1 MNYKLMSIDES
12 SVMTGCALFKNG
24 ELVDYCVINKKK
36 IKESETRLN
45 EMSRELLNTMKKW
58 KPNSIYIEHPQGGG
72 GNVLT
77 VSLLSEIIGVA
88 RAYAV
93 EHNCEF
99 VEVVPSHWRK
109 MLGFKQGGGKK
120 RAELKAMSIE
130 YVKNAYGIDASDDL
144 ADAICIG
151 AAIINDVDRKELN
164 DED

>member
-1 MNYKLMSIDES
+1 MSYKLMSIDES

-24 ELVDYCVINKKK
+24 ELSDYCVINKKG
-36 IKESETRLN
+36 IKDSETRLN
-45 EMSRELLNTMKKW
+45 EMCKDILKTMKKW
-58 KPNSIYIEHPQGGG
+58 KPDSVYIEHPQGGG

-88 RAYAV
+88 RGYAV

-99 VEVVPSHWRK
+99 VEIVPSKWRK

-130 YVKNAYGIDASDDL
+130 YVKDRYGIDASDDL

-151 AAIINDVDRKELN
+151 AAIINEADRLQC
-164 DED
+164 